1 MKYIISESQY
11 RNIKEQF
18 DFIGGKDFE
27 EQNQFIGTQSP
38 ATLAVIDI
46 LLREGILEEDLFH
59 VSDNTI
65 SIYGFP
71 ELYGENYEFL
81 EYFND
86 NSIEFE
92 VETVNGIIRVNVSG
106 DDGDINYY
114 NDDDDEEE
122 YPEYWMHLGEIY
134 DYIKEFTDRIPFVE
148 WYFEGDF
155 EEDLD

>member
-11 RNIKEQF
+11 HNLKEQF
-18 DFIGGKDFE
+18 DFLGGRDFE
-27 EQNQFIGTQSP
+27 EENQFIGTQSP

-59 VSDNTI
+59 VLDNTI
-65 SIYGFP
+65 SISFFP
-71 ELYGENYEFL
+71 ELYGEQYEFL

-86 NSIEFE
+86 YFIKFD
-92 VETVNGIIRVNVSG
+92 VETINGNIHVNVSG
-106 DDGDINYY
+106 DLDENE
-114 NDDDDEEE
+114 DDEE

-134 DYIKEFTDRIPFVE
+134 DYIKEFTDKIPFVE
-148 WYFEGDF
+148 WNFEGDF

>member
-11 RNIKEQF
+11 RNLKEQF
-18 DFIGGKDFE
+18 DFLDGKDFE
-27 EQNQFIGTQSP
+27 EENQFIGTQSP

-46 LLREGILEEDLFH
+46 LLREGILEEDRFN

-65 SIYGFP
+65 EIYGFP
-71 ELYGENYEFL
+71 ELDGENYEFL

-86 NSIEFE
+86 YFIKFD
-92 VETVNGIIRVNVSG
+92 VEIINGNIHVNVSG
-106 DDGDINYY
+106 ELNEDEDD
-114 NDDDDEEE
+114 EE

-148 WYFEGDF
+148 WFFEGDF
-155 EEDLD
+155 EEDWD